1 MDSIKPAI
9 DSRPGTRVSGFSNGA
24 SMVFKAGLSVPTSTN
39 STRDLEI
46 IQQLD
51 EAGVQ
56 TVWQTAGA
64 TRPDPMTLYAAAA
77 ATTKRIAFGTSIIPT
92 YPRHPTT
99 LATQA
104 LVIES
109 LVPGRL
115 RLGVGPS
122 HRPTIEGS
130 LGLPMGKPLA
140 HLREYVCVLRAM
152 LWEGKADVDGE
163 YFRIKL
169 AYQAGTVPP
178 QTPIPVSALSVN
190 AFRLAGEIAD
200 GAISWV
206 APVPYL
212 VDTALPAIAEGARKA
227 NRPAPPL
234 IAHVPVAVTTDHDAA
249 LAATARDFGGY
260 GSLPFY
266 AKMFAAAGVPVGSDN
281 RTSPEAINAL
291 TVSGSAEQIRSR
303 LEAILA
309 EGIGEVLV
317 TLVPVADADAERREL
332 AAVLAA

>member
-1 MDSIKPAI
+1 
-9 DSRPGTRVSGFSNGA
+9 
-24 SMVFKAGLSVPTSTN
+24 MVFKAGLSIPTSTD
-39 STRDLEI
+39 SRRDLEI

-64 TRPDPMTLYAAAA
+64 TRPDPMTLYAAGA
-77 ATTKRIAFGTSIIPT
+77 ATTSQITFGTSIIPT

-104 LVIES
+104 LVIET
-109 LVPGRL
+109 LAPGRL

-130 LGLPMGKPLA
+130 LGIPMGKPLS
-140 HLREYVCVLRAM
+140 HLREYVGILRAL
-152 LWEGKADVDGE
+152 LWEGKVDVGGE
-163 YFRIKL
+163 YFSVTL
-169 AYQAGTVPP
+169 AHQAGTTPP
-178 QTPIPVSALSVN
+178 KTPIPISALSEG

-212 VDTALPAIAEGARKA
+212 VSTGLPAIAEGAGTA
-227 NRPAPPL
+227 GRPAPPL
-234 IAHVPVAVTTDHDAA
+234 IAHVPVAVTTDRRAA
-249 LAATARDFGGY
+249 LDATARDFGGY

-266 AKMFAAAGVPVGSDN
+266 ARMFAAAGVPVSADN
-281 RTSPEAINAL
+281 RTSPEAIDELA
-291 TVSGSAEQIRSR
+291 VSGSPDQIRAR
-303 LEAILA
+303 LDALVA
-309 EGIGEVLV
+309 EGIGELLI
-317 TLVPVADADAERREL
+317 TLVPITDADAERQEL
-332 AAVLAA
+332 AAILAS

>member
-1 MDSIKPAI
+1 M
-9 DSRPGTRVSGFSNGA
+9 
-24 SMVFKAGLSVPTSTN
+24 AGLSVPTSTD

-51 EAGVQ
+51 EAGVP

-77 ATTKRIAFGTSIIPT
+77 ATTRRISFGTSIIPT

-104 LVIES
+104 LVIET
-109 LVPGRL
+109 LAPGRL

-122 HRPTIEGS
+122 HRPTVEGS
-130 LGLPMGKPLA
+130 LGIPMGKPLS
-140 HLREYVCVLRAM
+140 HLREYVGILRAL
-152 LWEGKADVDGE
+152 LWQGTVDVKGDS
-163 YFRIKL
+163 FRVKL
-169 AYQAGTVPP
+169 THQAGTVPP
-178 QTPIPVSALSVN
+178 RTPIPVSALSEG

-212 VDTALPAIAEGARKA
+212 VAIGLPALAKGATGASRQV
-227 NRPAPPL
+227 PPL
-234 IAHVPVAVTTDHDAA
+234 IAHVPVAVTTNREAA
-249 LAATARDFGGY
+249 LEATARDFGGY

-266 AKMFAAAGVPVGSDN
+266 AKMFAAAGVPVGANN
-281 RTSPEAINAL
+281 RTSPAAIDAL
-291 TVSGSAEQIRSR
+291 AVSGSPDQIRVR
-303 LEAILA
+303 LEGILA
-309 EGIGEVLV
+309 EGIGELLV
-317 TLVPVADADAERREL
+317 TLVPVADADAERHEL
-332 AAVLAA
+332 AAILAG